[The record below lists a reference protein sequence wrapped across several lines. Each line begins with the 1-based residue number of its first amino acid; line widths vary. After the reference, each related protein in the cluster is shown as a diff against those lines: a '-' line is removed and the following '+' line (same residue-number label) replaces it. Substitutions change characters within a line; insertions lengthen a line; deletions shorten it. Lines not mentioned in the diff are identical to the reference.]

1 MYLNIAW
8 SIESFKSP
16 IKIIFIKD
24 YVKTLL
30 KIISL
35 GKLVFNFNKRE
46 WELIMNKIRINIYV
60 KFKLLNN
67 F

>member
-35 GKLVFNFNKRE
+35 GKLVFNCNKRE